1 MTRDLP
7 PLNALRAFEAAARR
21 LSFTA
26 ASEELHVTQG
36 AVSRHVKN
44 LENRLGVR
52 LFHRRSHGLELTDAA
67 LRYLP
72 VVRDSFDRL
81 AAATA
86 ELRRPQLASV
96 LTVSA
101 SPNFASKWLVHRLG
115 AFAHELT
122 DIDLRVAAEQQHIDL
137 STSDVDIGIRH
148 GDGSWKDLHVTKL
161 VGERVYP
168 VISPALLANG
178 PPLDTPDDLRHYT
191 LLRDLSSNDW
201 PAWLKAAGA
210 TGVDGTRGPYFNF
223 TSMALD
229 AAVAGQGVALAR
241 RALATHDVL
250 SGRLVPLFETELRS
264 QRGYFIVCLPSRAD
278 EPKIVR
284 FREWIL
290 EQTRQDRMALA
301 ELRQRLKLDRGGEH
315 HV

>member
-1 MTRDLP
+1 MSRDLP
-7 PLNALRAFEAAARR
+7 PLNALRAFEASARH

-26 ASEELHVTQG
+26 ASQELHVTQG

-44 LENRLGVR
+44 LEERLGIQ
-52 LFHRRSHGLELTDAA
+52 LFHRRSQGLELTDAA
-67 LRYLP
+67 RRYLP

-101 SPNFASKWLVHRLG
+101 SPNFASKWLIHRLG
-115 AFAHELT
+115 DFT
-122 DIDLRVAAEQQHIDL
+122 RDFPDIDLRVAAEQQHIDL

-148 GDGSWKDLHVTKL
+148 GEGQWQELHMTKL

-178 PPLDTPDDLRHYT
+178 PPLDTPEDLRHHT

-201 PAWLKAAGA
+201 PAWLKAAGVE
-210 TGVDGTRGPYFNF
+210 GVDGTKGPYFNF

-241 RALATHDVL
+241 RALATYDVL
-250 SGRLVPLFETELRS
+250 SGRLVPLFDTELRS
-264 QRGYFIVCLPSRAD
+264 RRGYFLVCLPSRAQ

-284 FREWIL
+284 FREWML
-290 EQTRQDRMALA
+290 AQTRQDREALA
-301 ELRQRLKLDRGGEH
+301 ESRQRLKRERTGES

>member
-7 PLNALRAFEAAARR
+7 PLNALRAFEAAARH

-44 LENRLGVR
+44 LEERLGTQ
-52 LFHRRSHGLELTDAA
+52 LFHRRPHGLELTDAA
-67 LRYLP
+67 SRYLP

-101 SPNFASKWLVHRLG
+101 SPNFASKWLIHRLG
-115 AFAHELT
+115 DFARDFPDL
-122 DIDLRVAAEQQHIDL
+122 DLRVAAEQQHIDL

-148 GDGSWKDLHVTKL
+148 GEGQWRDLHVTKL

-178 PPLDTPDDLRHYT
+178 PPLDTPDDLRHHT

-201 PAWLKAAGA
+201 PAWLTAAGA
-210 TGVDGTRGPYFNF
+210 KGVDGAKGPYFNF

-250 SGRLVPLFETELRS
+250 AGRLVPLFDTELTSR
-264 QRGYFIVCLPSRAD
+264 RGYYIVCLPSRAD
-278 EPKIVR
+278 EPKVVN
-284 FREWIL
+284 FREWVL
-290 EQTRQDRMALA
+290 TQTRQDREALA
-301 ELRQRLKLDRGGEH
+301 ELRQRLKYERTGES